1 MKILG
6 RHFSHNQKLEI
17 QKKNVESIE
26 YTKYFKIM
34 KNGKYCTGGENI
46 DLQILIFISGLILK
60 TVN

>member
-6 RHFSHNQKLEI
+6 RRFSHNQKLEI
-17 QKKNVESIE
+17 QKKKKNVESIE

-46 DLQILIFISGLILK
+46 NLQNISDI
-60 TVN
+60 

>member
-6 RHFSHNQKLEI
+6 RHFPHNQKLEI

-34 KNGKYCTGGENI
+34 KTGKYCTGGENI
-46 DLQILIFISGLILK
+46 NLQNISDI
-60 TVN
+60 

>member
-17 QKKNVESIE
+17 EKKKNVESIE

-46 DLQILIFISGLILK
+46 NLQNISDI
-60 TVN
+60 